1 MSSPCRLAGVQEG
14 KKNKCGQE
22 SLAGWLMRASMWMET
37 RWGRSLR
44 PCTELNGATLKTT
57 LWYLYGG
64 QLDRGRN
71 PKDYRED
78 DPTKFGD
85 RL

>member
-1 MSSPCRLAGVQEG
+1 MWSPCGLAGVQEG

-22 SLAGWLMRASMWMET
+22 ILAGWLMRASLWVET
-37 RWGRSLR
+37 GWGRSLR
-44 PCTELNGATLKTT
+44 PCTELNGGHFEDYSLV
-57 LWYLYGG
+57 LVRV

-71 PKDYRED
+71 PKDSRDD

>member
-1 MSSPCRLAGVQEG
+1 
-14 KKNKCGQE
+14 
-22 SLAGWLMRASMWMET
+22 MWVET
-37 RWGRSLR
+37 GWGRSLR

-71 PKDYRED
+71 PKDYRDE
-78 DPTKFGD
+78 DPTKSGD